1 MAIAS
6 QTASNELPKSS
17 GPFWQGSALIQQAL
31 LENKPNRS
39 ISCESRQV
47 LPVFSNVTINVR
59 KKTNGE
65 NPMSS
70 MSKFKKLAGI
80 SAFAFAA
87 MTAANSVNAANWRYA
102 HEEYEGDVQDVYAYK
117 FKEYIEDNS
126 DHTLQIYRFGELGES
141 DDIMEQTPA
150 GILNFVNQSPGFTG
164 ALIPEAQI
172 FFIPYLM
179 PTDINT
185 VIEFFRESKA
195 INEDF
200 PKLYAENGLEL
211 LQMYPEGEFVIT
223 LDEPVT
229 SPEGM
234 KNKKIR
240 VMTNPLLSETYSA
253 FGATPTPLPWGEVYG
268 ALQTNMINGQE
279 NPIFW
284 IESGGLYEVS
294 PNLIY
299 TGHGWFTTAAMA
311 NKDFYDGLPEKDKK
325 LIQDAADYAFEKIIT
340 HIDGLADEALAKIQ
354 AASDEV
360 TVTRLNDEQIKAFK
374 ARAPQVEKK
383 FIEMTGQGGKDLLN
397 QFKEDLK
404 DVQSN

>member
-1 MAIAS
+1 
-6 QTASNELPKSS
+6 
-17 GPFWQGSALIQQAL
+17 
-31 LENKPNRS
+31 
-39 ISCESRQV
+39 
-47 LPVFSNVTINVR
+47 
-59 KKTNGE
+59 
-65 NPMSS
+65 MSS

-126 DHTLQIYRFGELGES
+126 DHTLQVYRFGELGES
-141 DDIMEQTPA
+141 DDIMEQTQA

-164 ALIPEAQI
+164 SLIPEAQI

-179 PTDINT
+179 PTDMDT

-200 PKLYAENGLEL
+200 PKLYAEKGLEL

-223 LDEPVT
+223 LDEPIT
-229 SPEGM
+229 TPEELQ
-234 KNKKIR
+234 NKKIR

-294 PNLIY
+294 PNLIF

-311 NKDFYDGLPEKDKK
+311 NKNFYDGLPDKDKK
-325 LIQDAADYAFEKIIT
+325 LIQDAADYAFEEIIN

-354 AASDEV
+354 KSSDKV
-360 TVTRLNDEQIKAFK
+360 TVTRLNEEQIKAFK
-374 ARAPQVEKK
+374 ERAPQVEKK
-383 FIEMTGQGGKDLLN
+383 FIEMAGQGGKDLLN
-397 QFKEDLK
+397 QFKKDLEE
-404 DVQSN
+404 VQND

>member
-1 MAIAS
+1 
-6 QTASNELPKSS
+6 
-17 GPFWQGSALIQQAL
+17 
-31 LENKPNRS
+31 
-39 ISCESRQV
+39 
-47 LPVFSNVTINVR
+47 
-59 KKTNGE
+59 
-65 NPMSS
+65 MSS
-70 MSKFKKLAGI
+70 MSKLKKLAGI

-117 FKEYIEDNS
+117 FKEYIEENS

-141 DDIMEQTPA
+141 DDIMEQTQA

-179 PTDINT
+179 PTDIST
-185 VIEFFRESKA
+185 VIDFFRESKA

-200 PKLYAENGLEL
+200 PKLYAEKGLEL

-229 SPEGM
+229 TPEGM

-311 NKDFYDGLPEKDKK
+311 NKDFYDGLSKEDQK

-383 FIEMTGQGGKDLLN
+383 FIEMTGKGGEQLLN
-397 QFKEDLK
+397 QFKKDLK
-404 DVQSN
+404 AVQK